1 MINSKNEIQHI
12 IEKYKLF
19 EDFAITNDETIKRV
33 IQRINDYSPFE
44 KPDAFLEDNGITFG
58 IEHFQV
64 SLYKKQKN
72 SDISKIAEGC
82 NRAKMKND
90 RNFDFQPSVENL
102 LSALKET
109 LESHS
114 KSFEAYRNN
123 LQKEKESEYRL
134 IIFVEDSSE
143 AGYIVR
149 KRENSPINPLLL
161 KQIAEIFL
169 EYKDEI
175 WGVIFITGNELQKMI
190 TGCTLTE
197 LNYKLNNNELY
208 DAKDYVPLEI
218 ARKVHKSKNDS
229 SQDSN
234 HVTIQLFDRL

>member
-1 MINSKNEIQHI
+1 MINSKNEIQQI
-12 IEKYKLF
+12 VEKYELF
-19 EDFAITNDETIKRV
+19 DDLTITNDETIKRV
-33 IQRINDYSPFE
+33 IQRINDFSSFE
-44 KPDAFLEDNGITFG
+44 KPDAFLEDNGIIFG

-72 SDISKIAEGC
+72 SDISKISEGC
-82 NRAKMKND
+82 NRTKMKKD
-90 RNFDFQPSVENL
+90 RDFDFQPSVDNL
-102 LSALKET
+102 LSALKEN
-109 LESHS
+109 LKSHS
-114 KSFEAYRNN
+114 KSFKPYRKN
-123 LQKEKESEYRL
+123 LQTGSEYRL

-149 KRENSPINPLLL
+149 KRETSAINPLLL

-175 WGVIFITGNELQKMI
+175 WGVIYTTGNEKQKRI

-197 LNYKLNNNELY
+197 LNCKLKNNELY
-208 DAKDYVPLEI
+208 DAKDYTSFETE
-218 ARKVHKSKNDS
+218 RKVHKAKNDS

-234 HVTIQLFDRL
+234 YVTIQLFDRV